1 MKEGKATEMLEK
13 MRLREVA
20 LNSIFAKT
28 GQKVRVKAVKVHK
41 NNNERA
47 GFEVR
52 DEEIPVAITYYP
64 RPEELEQPDV
74 CLIEQIAAILREER
88 DNVGLIASEPTR
100 EAFIANLMPEVL
112 GAKNAEWLEESGR
125 PCRMVLDMVVTL
137 RCQWGNEASNTL
149 ASCLVTKHL
158 LERYNLSEDEAFE
171 YAMRN
176 NEDSSEIVPIRKV
189 VEDLVGHE
197 MPEEE
202 CEQAMYV
209 VSNAYCSKGASLMFS
224 KKIQSE
230 LLEIFGRQSVA
241 VLPSSVD
248 EFIAVNAELYDMDGL
263 KEMVAEVNRTQV
275 DPEARL
281 TDEVYVITGTPEK
294 PILGMHTSLGLPGQ
308 TFLVARY

>member
-1 MKEGKATEMLEK
+1 
-13 MRLREVA
+13 
-20 LNSIFAKT
+20 
-28 GQKVRVKAVKVHK
+28 
-41 NNNERA
+41 
-47 GFEVR
+47 
-52 DEEIPVAITYYP
+52 
-64 RPEELEQPDV
+64 
-74 CLIEQIAAILREER
+74 
-88 DNVGLIASEPTR
+88 
-100 EAFIANLMPEVL
+100 
-112 GAKNAEWLEESGR
+112 
-125 PCRMVLDMVVTL
+125 
-137 RCQWGNEASNTL
+137 L

-158 LERYNLSEDEAFE
+158 LERYDLSEDEAFE

-275 DPEARL
+275 DPEDRL
-281 TDEVYVITGTPEK
+281 TDEVYLITGTPEK
-294 PILGMHTSLGLPGQ
+294 PVLGMHTSLGRPGQ
-308 TFLVARY
+308 TFLVANC